1 MPVIEEI
8 KEHKNKET
16 QRFLCNVLH
25 REANYLVVSFHSEKE
40 GTIKDI
46 VIPSGSTTIAH
57 YWTDRGY
64 VVWRMYGPE
73 RLPIG
78 SLFHIVKNV
87 IIARK
92 HVRYLDLIVDIWIA
106 PDGKLRVLDEDELEV
121 CKKAGLMSIEEERWI
136 EKQKTLILHTH
147 AGIIKAL
154 WIH

>member
-1 MPVIEEI
+1 MPIIEEI

-40 GTIKDI
+40 GNIKDI

-73 RLPIG
+73 GLLIG
-78 SLFHIVKNV
+78 TLFHIVKDV
-87 IIARK
+87 IIAST
-92 HVRYLDLIVDIWIA
+92 HVQYLDLIVDIWIA
-106 PDGKLRVLDEDELEV
+106 PAGKLRVLDEDELEE
-121 CKKAGLMSIEEERWI
+121 CKKAGLVSIEEEQWI

-147 AGIIKAL
+147 ESIIKAL
-154 WIH
+154 WNN